1 MVTVFVVV
9 LGKASATV
17 TLGNTVILS
26 LLTTVLLVTTGAVM
40 LGATTIG
47 FKVVGCTAV
56 EFALLPAVFVVV
68 FVVVVVVVE
77 LGGTKVSFLTGC
89 PGVCVLGVMLP
100 NPVPALAASTIP
112 VINPARASKPRR
124 PMRIGLQQVFSS
136 AAAAWTGAGGA
147 AYTFCL
153 E

>member
-1 MVTVFVVV
+1 
-9 LGKASATV
+9 
-17 TLGNTVILS
+17 
-26 LLTTVLLVTTGAVM
+26 M
-40 LGATTIG
+40 L
-47 FKVVGCTAV
+47 
-56 EFALLPAVFVVV
+56 V

-77 LGGTKVSFLTGC
+77 LGGTNVSFLTGF

-100 NPVPALAASTIP
+100 NPVPAFAASTIP
-112 VINPARASKPRR
+112 VINPARASKPKM

-136 AAAAWTGAGGA
+136 ATAWTGAGGA